1 MFFAHH
7 CERKWLG
14 IYMRWSCW
22 TLESENTINTIVRDP
37 LGYNWRRMLVNLFT
51 TTVFAKL
58 PRNIQ
63 VHMFSYKFLRYLGGF
78 MYEFCSWITLHLT
91 RMDSSRIALH
101 LDQSRRRRKELQDKK
116 RVSLRT
122 SMSCQYRFLPEA
134 NTIQQMRTVF
144 GSQFRLK
151 IEPFASKRHR
161 HGLSSRCVDAP
172 CMFVERNLRS

>member
-51 TTVFAKL
+51 TINVFAKL

-63 VHMFSYKFLRYLGGF
+63 VHMFSYKFLRLFRRIYVWILFLNYPTSDKNGF
-78 MYEFCSWITLHLT
+78 QQNCPTSWSKSTQKERTTRQEEGITQNFNVLY
-91 RMDSSRIALH
+91 
-101 LDQSRRRRKELQDKK
+101 
-116 RVSLRT
+116 
-122 SMSCQYRFLPEA
+122 QYRFLPEA

-144 GSQFRLK
+144 GFQFRLK

-161 HGLSSRCVDAP
+161 HGLSSRCADAP
-172 CMFVERNLRS
+172 CS